1 MEVDVIVHGIPEIS
15 IDGLITLC
23 EGQSTTL
30 EAQGAATYVWND
42 GIETATN
49 TVSPI
54 ETLTYS
60 VIGTSTFGCDGSGQI
75 TITVIDSPEGAI
87 SGATLVCPGES
98 TTLTATGGT
107 SYDWGGAWDQ
117 AEIIVAPEESTTY
130 AVTVS
135 NDAGCTDIVQWLVE
149 VSEITEAQI
158 EGDSAICSGESTTLI
173 ASGGSSYLWNTSD
186 EGAVLNV
193 TPDQTTQYSVDVTND
208 DNCSVTI
215 DWIVTVNESPEIP
228 IIVDFGGELLSS
240 ATTGNQWY
248 YEGVPLPDATEQTFD
263 PIQNGNYW
271 VVVTD
276 EFGCSSQSEP
286 LLVDVTLVG
295 ELDSE
300 LSFMLSPNPAS
311 DMVQV
316 QFDQWSSG
324 QVAFDIYDSVGR
336 RVWSLQTMVASNGS
350 VSLNIQELSAG
361 SYILSAG
368 IDGKFVTRALVVSK

>member
-1 MEVDVIVHGIPEIS
+1 
-15 IDGLITLC
+15 
-23 EGQSTTL
+23 
-30 EAQGAATYVWND
+30 
-42 GIETATN
+42 
-49 TVSPI
+49 
-54 ETLTYS
+54 
-60 VIGTSTFGCDGSGQI
+60 
-75 TITVIDSPEGAI
+75 
-87 SGATLVCPGES
+87 
-98 TTLTATGGT
+98 
-107 SYDWGGAWDQ
+107 
-117 AEIIVAPEESTTY
+117 
-130 AVTVS
+130 
-135 NDAGCTDIVQWLVE
+135 
-149 VSEITEAQI
+149 
-158 EGDSAICSGESTTLI
+158 
-173 ASGGSSYLWNTSD
+173 LWNTSD

-215 DWIVTVNESPEIP
+215 DWIVTVNESPAIP
-228 IIVDFGGELLSS
+228 IIVDFGGELVSS

-263 PIQNGNYW
+263 PTQNGNYW

-295 ELDSE
+295 ELDNE
-300 LSFMLSPNPAS
+300 MSFMLSPNPAS

-316 QFDQWSSG
+316 QFNQWSNG
-324 QVAFDIYDSVGR
+324 QVAFEIYDSVGR